1 MSEVETKL
9 ESEVETEVGTNVNTF
24 GMHITGL
31 PKKVR
36 SSEIVKAIIG
46 KEDWA
51 YNLHPNRVCLNVFV
65 ENEEEYKK
73 LEQHL
78 KDLVESEKAK
88 AENEVEGE
96 NSVNFRDIKFSEYVQ
111 KEKRGRSQERNGRN
125 SPNRKGSR
133 SPNKRGSRSPP
144 NRKRFNSKRKG
155 SRSPPRS
162 PPRNYGGRQYQNN
175 YGYQGGNQGYYQGG
189 NQAYYNGPY
198 QQTVPRGHY

>member
-36 SSEIVKAIIG
+36 SSKIVKEIIV
-46 KEDWA
+46 KEHWE
-51 YNLHPNRVCLNVFV
+51 YNLHPNRVCINVFV
-65 ENEEEYKK
+65 NTKEEYEE

-88 AENEVEGE
+88 AENGVEGE

-125 SPNRKGSR
+125 SPNRKGSK
-133 SPNKRGSRSPP
+133 SPPNKRGSRSPP

-155 SRSPPRS
+155 SRS